1 MSAQKGSFMP
11 TSLSPQQQ
19 DRAARLSG
27 EALIIDAMGGYIV
40 APEPPPYKGR
50 NYLDRVVDSN
60 VRVTNITIAA
70 HADDFEHALD
80 KMFHYFNLLQV
91 EKDRVVHIKS
101 VADIERAHRDK
112 KVGIMFGFQSP
123 TPIDI
128 HINRWTIFRQLG
140 LRTCSLAYN
149 EPNVFAHGCHDPRN
163 GGLSYYGLQAINE
176 MNRLGIVVDL
186 SHVGER
192 SSLEAIEHSKKPCIF
207 SHSNAKAV
215 ANMRRNITDEQAKL
229 VASKG
234 GVIGLSPH
242 AFLSAKQIAA
252 QPNLDDYLDHF
263 DYLAKLVGVDHL
275 GIGSDVFESY
285 TKFSWE
291 TSTKL
296 LYNSPWTY
304 ETVQNADYNKVEGIH
319 LVIAGLVSRG
329 FSDEE
334 ISKILGGNM
343 LRVFRDVWRD
353 DF

>member
-1 MSAQKGSFMP
+1 MS
-11 TSLSPQQQ
+11 TSLTPQQQ
-19 DRAARLSG
+19 ERASALSA

-50 NYLDRVVDSN
+50 NYLDRVADSN

-70 HADDFEHALD
+70 HADDFEHALE

-91 EKDRVVHIKS
+91 AGDRVMLIKT
-101 VADIERAHRDK
+101 VADIERAHREK
-112 KVGIMFGFQSP
+112 KIGIMFGFQSP

-128 HINRWTIFRQLG
+128 HIIRWTIFRQLG

-186 SHVGER
+186 SHVGEQ

-215 ANMRRNITDEQAKL
+215 ANTRRNITDEQAKL
-229 VASKG
+229 IASKG

-242 AFLSAKQIAA
+242 AFLSAKQSAA
-252 QPNLDDYLDHF
+252 QPNLEDYLDHF
-263 DYLAKLVGVDHL
+263 DYLAKLVGIDHL

-319 LVIAGLVSRG
+319 LVIAGLVARG
-329 FSDEE
+329 FSDAD
-334 ISKILGGNM
+334 ITKILGGNM
-343 LRVFRDVWRD
+343 LRVFGQVWRD

>member
-1 MSAQKGSFMP
+1 MP
-11 TSLSPQQQ
+11 KSLSPQEQ
-19 DRAARLSG
+19 DRATQLGS

-40 APEPPPYKGR
+40 APEPPPYRGR
-50 NYLDRVVDSN
+50 LYLDRVADFN

-70 HADDFEHALD
+70 HAEDFEYALD
-80 KMFHYFNLLQV
+80 KMFHYFNLFQV
-91 EKDRVVHIKS
+91 AKDRVLHIKT
-101 VADIERAHRDK
+101 VADIERAHREK
-112 KVGIMFGFQSP
+112 KVGVLFAFQSP

-128 HINRWTIFRQLG
+128 HINRWTIFHKLG

-163 GGLSYYGLQAINE
+163 GGLSYYGLQAVNE

-192 SSLEAIEHSKKPCIF
+192 SSLEALEHSTKPCIF
-207 SHSNAKAV
+207 SHSNAKGV
-215 ANMRRNITDEQAKL
+215 ANMRRNITDEQATL
-229 VASKG
+229 VARKG

-242 AFLSAKQIAA
+242 AFLSAKEVGA

-263 DYLAKLVGVDHL
+263 DYLTKLVGVDHI
-275 GIGSDVFESY
+275 GVGSDVFESY

-319 LVIAGLVSRG
+319 LLIAGLVGRG
-329 FSDEE
+329 YSDVD
-334 ISKILGGNM
+334 IRKFLGENI
-343 LRVFRDVWRD
+343 LRVFTEVWRD
-353 DF
+353 DI

>member
-1 MSAQKGSFMP
+1 MP
-11 TSLSPQQQ
+11 KSLSAEQQE
-19 DRAARLSG
+19 RAAQLG
-27 EALIIDAMGGYIV
+27 AEALIIDAMGGYIV
-40 APEPPPYKGR
+40 APEPQPYQGR
-50 NYLDRVVDSN
+50 NYLDRVADSN

-70 HADDFEHALD
+70 HADEFEAALD

-91 EKDRVVHIKS
+91 AKDRVVHIKT
-101 VADIERAHRDK
+101 VADIENAHRDK
-112 KVGIMFGFQSP
+112 KVGNMFGFQSP

-215 ANMRRNITDEQAKL
+215 ANTRRNITDEQARL
-229 VASKG
+229 VAEKG

-242 AFLSAKQIAA
+242 AFLSAKQTAA

-263 DYLAKLVGVDHL
+263 DYLAKLVGVDHI
-275 GIGSDVFESY
+275 GVGSDVFESY

-304 ETVQNADYNKVEGIH
+304 ETVQNADYNRVEGIH

-329 FSDEE
+329 FSDQE
-334 ISKILGGNM
+334 IAKFLGTNF
-343 LRVFRDVWRD
+343 LRVFKEVWRD